1 MPAEESPKI
10 KYERLQ
16 RRLQEEILSKYPN
29 PERKGCPRELVLK
42 ALASRPFDESMEGDP
57 NWEHVTH
64 CSECYREFLG
74 FRSAITQRNRS
85 RKEAFRWGFAGAVV
99 LVALVI
105 FLFVRGTG
113 QNESKRPQNA
123 ELAYIPRTINIES
136 MTRSATGG
144 GEKKPFFLDRD
155 REALTIQLPVGSK
168 AGTYEFQ
175 LRDQADRVIV
185 TKSATAAIND
195 GVTAFLIRVD
205 LSGLQPG
212 QYKMEVR
219 QVPWDWDYYPVVV
232 R

>member
-1 MPAEESPKI
+1 M
-10 KYERLQ
+10 
-16 RRLQEEILSKYPN
+16 
-29 PERKGCPRELVLK
+29 
-42 ALASRPFDESMEGDP
+42 
-57 NWEHVTH
+57 
-64 CSECYREFLG
+64 
-74 FRSAITQRNRS
+74 
-85 RKEAFRWGFAGAVV
+85 

-136 MTRSATGG
+136 MTRSATAG

>member
-1 MPAEESPKI
+1 MPPEESPKI

-29 PERKGCPRELVLK
+29 PERKGCPGDAVLK

-74 FRSAITQRNRS
+74 FRSAITQGNKA
-85 RKEAFRWGFAGAVV
+85 RKEVFRWGFAGAVV
-99 LVALVI
+99 LLALVI
-105 FLFVRGTG
+105 FLFVRGAG

-123 ELAYIPRTINIES
+123 ELAYVPRTINIES
-136 MTRSATGG
+136 MSRSPAGG
-144 GEKKPFFLDRD
+144 GEKKPIFLDRG

-168 AGTYEFQ
+168 AGAYEFQ

-185 TKSATAAIND
+185 TKSATAAING

-205 LSGLQPG
+205 LSRLQPG

-232 R
+232 K